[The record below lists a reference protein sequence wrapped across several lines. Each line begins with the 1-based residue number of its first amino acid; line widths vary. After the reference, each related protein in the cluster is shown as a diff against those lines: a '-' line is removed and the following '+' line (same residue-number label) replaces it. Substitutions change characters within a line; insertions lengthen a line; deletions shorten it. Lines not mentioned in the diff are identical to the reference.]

1 MKKIFKTVAPFVG
14 KFLKG
19 ALKSVPGGN
28 LIVDGIENAT
38 KKDLVDGTPEPGHDK
53 LVWMAE
59 LIGLVCI
66 LGFLVSKNII
76 PSDILIK
83 VIKAILDSI

>member
-1 MKKIFKTVAPFVG
+1 MKKIFKVVGPFVG

-19 ALKSVPGGN
+19 AVKSVPGGN
-28 LIVDGIENAT
+28 LIVDGLENAT
-38 KKDLVDGTPEPGHDK
+38 KKDIVTGEPEVGHDK
-53 LVWMAE
+53 IVWLAE
-59 LIGLVCI
+59 LVGLVCV

-83 VIKAILDSI
+83 VIKAIIDSI